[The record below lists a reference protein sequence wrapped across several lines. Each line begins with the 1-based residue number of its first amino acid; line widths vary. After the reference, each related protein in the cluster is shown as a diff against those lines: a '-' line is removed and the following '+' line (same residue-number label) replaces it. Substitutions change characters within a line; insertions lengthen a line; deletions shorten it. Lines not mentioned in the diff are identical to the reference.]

1 MDMSE
6 MRRPDVVVY
15 EYISEASG
23 GGRGGWFPLA
33 FSPL

>member
-1 MDMSE
+1 MVGGAMDMSE

-23 GGRGGWFPLA
+23 GDPLA
-33 FSPL
+33 FSSL

>member
-15 EYISEASG
+15 EYIWEASG
-23 GGRGGWFPLA
+23 GGRTSGILA

>member
-6 MRRPDVVVY
+6 MRRPDVVVS
-15 EYISEASG
+15 ISEASG
-23 GGRGGWFPLA
+23 GGGFEGVLLA